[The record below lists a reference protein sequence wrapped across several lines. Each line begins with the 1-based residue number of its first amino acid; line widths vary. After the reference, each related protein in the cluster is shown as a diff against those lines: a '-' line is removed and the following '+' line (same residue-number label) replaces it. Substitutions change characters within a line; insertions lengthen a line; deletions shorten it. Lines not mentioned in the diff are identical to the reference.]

1 MATEK
6 SPFIYDAEQV
16 KAFFAGMKFPFV
28 DAETLIEV
36 QKKNIEAAV
45 AANKAVLAGYQEIV
59 KRQAELAEKALVE
72 ARETLAQIKD
82 KPLSPETVSA
92 NAEAV
97 TKGFEQ
103 ALSAATELTS
113 IAHKANIE
121 AFEIAR
127 KRFAEALDEFRA
139 AGEKAAA

>member
-28 DAETLIEV
+28 DAETLIEA

-59 KRQAELAEKALVE
+59 KRQAELAEKALAE

-82 KPLSPETVSA
+82 KPLSPEAVSA

-139 AGEKAAA
+139 TGERAAA